1 MIHQCFRIL
10 LVTVKMRLKQFLFVM
25 VGLCLPLQAI
35 AEVPGFP
42 GETSSSER
50 EAKIHGHEE
59 GIPVWPGIT
68 GTWGGWRTAMQEHGL
83 TLGAVYTGEFVRN
96 FDHGLVNHRE
106 ETIYEDN
113 LDLTATLDTEK
124 AGLWPG
130 GTVFVYGLF
139 NHGGFPSATVIG
151 DLQTASSIE
160 ASRNQFI
167 VQEAWYQQE
176 WMNGRISMLA
186 GLHDLNSEFYVTDY
200 GTLFLNSSFGEGPE
214 LSTNVPASIF
224 PKAGLAIRGRV
235 EPVDGLYLQ
244 VAGFDGDPET
254 RSISSTEGA
263 MLIAEGGYSHAKGSY
278 KFGYWLHTADKTFNG
293 RIFNNDYGIYGI
305 IDKEL
310 ISFGNDAAIG
320 VFIQWG
326 WVPQK
331 RNDITKYFGSGL
343 HMHGIIPTRHEDD
356 LGIAV
361 ARAFTHVATEST
373 IELTY
378 RLVIAPWLVLQP
390 SFQWIINPGGDN
402 TASAIKVGLLR
413 FEVTL

>member
-1 MIHQCFRIL
+1 MKRVLAITF
-10 LVTVKMRLKQFLFVM
+10 
-25 VGLCLPLQAI
+25 GLCLPLQAI
-35 AEVPGFP
+35 AEAPGFP
-42 GETSSSER
+42 GETSSSEK

-59 GIPVWPGIT
+59 GILTWPGIT
-68 GTWGGWRTAMQEHGL
+68 GTWGGMRDTIQKKGL
-83 TLGAVYTGEFVRN
+83 TLAAVHTGEFVRN
-96 FDHGLVNHRE
+96 FDPGLLNNRE

-130 GTVFVYGLF
+130 GTLFVYGLF

-151 DLQTASSIE
+151 DLQTASNIE

-176 WMNGRISMLA
+176 FMDGRISMLA
-186 GLHDLNSEFYVTDY
+186 GLYDLNSEFYVSDY

-214 LSTNVPASIF
+214 LSTNVPVSLF
-224 PKAGLAIRGRV
+224 PKAGLAMRGRIG
-235 EPVDGLYLQ
+235 PVDGLYLQ

-263 MLIAEGGYSHAKGSY
+263 MVIAEGGYLHANGSY
-278 KFGYWLHTADKTFNG
+278 KFGYWLHTADKTFG
-293 RIFNNDYGIYGI
+293 GQTFNNDYGVYGI
-305 IDKEL
+305 IDQEL
-310 ISFGNDAAIG
+310 FSFDGDASIG
-320 VFIQWG
+320 AFIQWG
-326 WVPQK
+326 WVPRK
-331 RNDITKYFGSGL
+331 RNDITRYFGGGL
-343 HMHGIIPTRHEDD
+343 HMHGIIPTRSEDD

-361 ARAFTHVATEST
+361 ARAFTHGATESV

-378 RLVIAPWLVLQP
+378 RMVIAPWLAVQP
-390 SFQWIINPGGDN
+390 SFQWIINPGGES